1 MEDSP
6 GLTSQA
12 NELKVLLSMRNL
24 KFQKSAALAA
34 GIMCTSIG
42 INSYAD
48 EIAEASSAPVTSA
61 TLALVDHYRVPYEP
75 RRTLRTQMSN
85 QALADL
91 LPKVQGAKVRIVGRA
106 DEDPAS
112 APFLA
117 RKRAINL
124 RNYLVR
130 GGVPPTSISV
140 ETDASPN
147 ARQADGGFASDVY
160 VEREAVEVASNQ
172 SVLLSGP
179 PSIAEPVDEPKFVAA
194 AAQARGSEAMD
205 MLFAAQI
212 TPHTHDPE
220 PSQAWP
226 VTTQVTQVTQVP
238 QALQV
243 PKVPQAPALLAEPLV
258 AVPRAA
264 VVSKA
269 SAPAAP
275 AAVVSVVRATTG
287 VDTGTK
293 EAETPPKAL
302 VRPPFEITMGVPI
315 DEQFRKFASTA
326 DWTVIWAAPDF
337 VVDRALVLPPD
348 FEVAL
353 TSFLQSA
360 NASGTRLRATVY
372 RGNRT
377 VRVEE
382 Y

>member
-1 MEDSP
+1 
-6 GLTSQA
+6 
-12 NELKVLLSMRNL
+12 
-24 KFQKSAALAA
+24 
-34 GIMCTSIG
+34 
-42 INSYAD
+42 
-48 EIAEASSAPVTSA
+48 
-61 TLALVDHYRVPYEP
+61 
-75 RRTLRTQMSN
+75 
-85 QALADL
+85 
-91 LPKVQGAKVRIVGRA
+91 VGRA
-106 DEDPAS
+106 DEDPTS

-117 RKRAINL
+117 RKRAINV

-140 ETDASPN
+140 ETDTSPN
-147 ARQADGGFASDVY
+147 VRLADGGFASDVY

-179 PSIAEPVDEPKFVAA
+179 PSIAEPVDEHKFVAA

-205 MLFAAQI
+205 ILFATQI
-212 TPHTHDPE
+212 TPHTHEPEPE

-226 VTTQVTQVTQVP
+226 VTPQVTQVP

-243 PKVPQAPALLAEPLV
+243 PKVPQAPALLAAPLV

-264 VVSKA
+264 VVSQ
-269 SAPAAP
+269 APAP
-275 AAVVSVVRATTG
+275 AAVAPVVPVVKANIG

-302 VRPPFEITMGVPI
+302 VRPPFEITTGVPI
-315 DEQFRKFASTA
+315 AEQFRKFASKT

-360 NASGTRLRATVY
+360 NASGARLRATVY

>member
-1 MEDSP
+1 VEDSP
-6 GLTSQA
+6 GFTSQA

-91 LPKVQGAKVRIVGRA
+91 LSKVQGAKVRIVGRA

-112 APFLA
+112 APSLA
-117 RKRAINL
+117 RKRAINV

-130 GGVPPTSISV
+130 GGVPATSISV
-140 ETDASPN
+140 ETDTSPN
-147 ARQADGGFASDVY
+147 ARLADGGFASDVY
-160 VEREAVEVASNQ
+160 VEREAVEVASSQ

-179 PSIAEPVDEPKFVAA
+179 PSTAEPVDKPKFVAA
-194 AAQARGSEAMD
+194 AAQARGSEAMN

-212 TPHTHDPE
+212 TPPRSEPESE

-226 VTTQVTQVTQVP
+226 VAPQVIQVSQVP
-238 QALQV
+238 QA
-243 PKVPQAPALLAEPLV
+243 PSLLAAPLV
-258 AVPRAA
+258 AVPRVA
-264 VVSKA
+264 VVPQA
-269 SAPAAP
+269 AAP
-275 AAVVSVVRATTG
+275 AAVAAVVPVVKANMR

-302 VRPPFEITMGVPI
+302 VWPHFEITTGVPI
-315 DEQFRKFASTA
+315 DEQFRKFASKT

-360 NASGTRLRATVY
+360 NASGARLRATVY